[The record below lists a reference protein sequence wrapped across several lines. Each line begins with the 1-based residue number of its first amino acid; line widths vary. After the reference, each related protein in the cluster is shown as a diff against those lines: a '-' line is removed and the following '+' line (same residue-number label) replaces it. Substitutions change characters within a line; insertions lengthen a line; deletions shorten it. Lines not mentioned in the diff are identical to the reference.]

1 MGSIDIKVAYYCV
14 PIREENKKYL
24 KSVSDGQLFQFT
36 CLLNGHVI
44 SAYIDDMFNLGMTYQ
59 ECQ

>member
-1 MGSIDIKVAYYCV
+1 MGSIDIKLACYSV
-14 PIREENKKYL
+14 PICEEDKKYL
-24 KSVSDGQLFQFT
+24 KSISEGQLFQFT